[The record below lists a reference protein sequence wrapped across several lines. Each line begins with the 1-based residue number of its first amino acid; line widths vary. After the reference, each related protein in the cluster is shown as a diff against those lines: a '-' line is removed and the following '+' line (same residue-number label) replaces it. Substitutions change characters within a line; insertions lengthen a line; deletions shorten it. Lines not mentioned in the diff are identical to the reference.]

1 MGVNIKKNRFSLKNN
16 RNKTFLTPSLP
27 LRAGKKVGYELL
39 EDHRDVVFQNL
50 KNLFL
55 TSKGEKTWDMNFG
68 VGLRRFLFEPM
79 TLQTKNNIESE
90 IYSQVSKYMPYI
102 VIQELDIIEA
112 KDDNTFYINMT
123 FSVPALEEE
132 LNILL
137 DVSNITTT
145 STPPKFF

>member
-1 MGVNIKKNRFSLKNN
+1 
-16 RNKTFLTPSLP
+16 
-27 LRAGKKVGYELL
+27 
-39 EDHRDVVFQNL
+39 
-50 KNLFL
+50 
-55 TSKGEKTWDMNFG
+55 
-68 VGLRRFLFEPM
+68 
-79 TLQTKNNIESE
+79 
-90 IYSQVSKYMPYI
+90 MPYI